1 MLDLKM
7 QTFEAERIKETVFG
21 TNFVRANLFF
31 MHQSIPAAPPPPPPP
46 PPPLQADPL
55 ALTAF
60 LPWMA
65 NSRGWGFLSC
75 QIPRGGG
82 EKRR

>member
-31 MHQSIPAAPPPPPPP
+31 MHQSIPAAPSLPP
-46 PPPLQADPL
+46 PPPLPSR
-55 ALTAF
+55 LT
-60 LPWMA
+60 PWH
-65 NSRGWGFLSC
+65 
-75 QIPRGGG
+75 
-82 EKRR
+82 